1 MGRQKTKKQLA
12 VTTHKL
18 SSIMCALPGT
28 LTKLAEVRIV
38 AEHALHFINTPVQ
51 AKNFV
56 DPTQIII
63 QLLIITHL
71 LKHRKVMTTTEPS
84 PLNEASETTLRDIF
98 EAMPLGSL
106 LQILSTNVVSRK

>member
-1 MGRQKTKKQLA
+1 
-12 VTTHKL
+12 
-18 SSIMCALPGT
+18 MCASPET

-51 AKNFV
+51 AKNFAT
-56 DPTQIII
+56 PTQIII

-71 LKHRKVMTTTEPS
+71 LKHGKVMTTAEPS

-98 EAMPLGSL
+98 EATPLGSL
-106 LQILSTNVVSRK
+106 LQISSTKFASRK